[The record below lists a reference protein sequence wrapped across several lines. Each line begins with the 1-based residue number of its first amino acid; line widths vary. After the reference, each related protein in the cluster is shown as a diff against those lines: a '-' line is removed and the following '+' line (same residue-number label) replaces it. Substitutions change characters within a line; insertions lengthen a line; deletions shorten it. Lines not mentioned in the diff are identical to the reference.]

1 MLRTYSRKGRT
12 GQTGESVTDLYK
24 SSQDSFF
31 DSPSDPYFFDSQ
43 TSTTEDTQ
51 LQHNTHSGSG
61 FCVGPA
67 SHGGTTQS
75 PPQKAAHFQTT
86 TPSVPDTSALSKV
99 SNSSN
104 LVEPP
109 VQTTMPLPQLPAK
122 RKSRLSQSSSQPL
135 CDKVAALPKPTSS
148 ARQNHI
154 HAQAVGSKNLSAAHT
169 TVSRGSAAS
178 GEVPLSGVHLPK
190 ACSSFPTFC

>member
-12 GQTGESVTDLYK
+12 GQTGDSVTDLYK
-24 SSQDSFF
+24 SSQDTFF

-51 LQHNTHSGSG
+51 LQHSIHSGSG
-61 FCVGPA
+61 LCAGPA
-67 SHGGTTQS
+67 SQVATSQS
-75 PPQKAAHFQTT
+75 PPQKAAPFQTT
-86 TPSVPDTSALSKV
+86 TPSRPNTSALSKV
-99 SNSSN
+99 SSSSN
-104 LVEPP
+104 LIEPP

-135 CDKVAALPKPTSS
+135 CDTVAALPKPTLS

-154 HAQAVGSKNLSAAHT
+154 HAQAVGSKKLSAAHT
-169 TVSRGSAAS
+169 TVSRASATS
-178 GEVPLSGVHLPK
+178 GEVHVSSVHLPK